1 MSFIFCILYLVFH
14 FWYFIFRLLNEYYS
28 CNQRLRSQHSVFS
41 SWKHFSKYSSSSSCF
56 LPGPVLTSP
65 KVSHCGDSVT
75 LFCPLPPKQ
84 TPIYQSLSALSIT
97 HHASHCMESSHP
109 KAEQRNL
116 LFLQLQI
123 LGNSCINWCFILSH
137 INLVA
142 EKHNGGWIWVLSK
155 RYRFVPHT
163 ML

>member
-1 MSFIFCILYLVFH
+1 MASSKPISNSSVCYAQDNIIPSKIL
-14 FWYFIFRLLNEYYS
+14 
-28 CNQRLRSQHSVFS
+28 S
-41 SWKHFSKYSSSSSCF
+41 SLKYSSSSSVF

-123 LGNSCINWCFILSH
+123 LGNSRINWCFILSH

-142 EKHNGGWIWVLSK
+142 EKHNGGWI
-155 RYRFVPHT
+155 
-163 ML
+163 

>member
-1 MSFIFCILYLVFH
+1 MSFIFRILYSVFY
-14 FWYFIFRLLNEYYS
+14 FWYFIFRLLITLLMQS
-28 CNQRLRSQHSVFS
+28 APPITAFCFS

-123 LGNSCINWCFILSH
+123 LGNSRINWCFILSH